1 MGVSAMVPIN
11 TRDPAAA
18 ARAYLA
24 LEWPLALG
32 HRSRPRQGCTC
43 GKLSCGVPGAHPLP
57 QSRRL
62 AASAV
67 EDELRTS
74 LGAGLIAR
82 TQRFDAVLV
91 PSAVGMAAMVEY
103 DRRQISPPCIVSEA
117 GTCAML
123 VLPATGRYA
132 LIAEAVEVRTGPEGW
147 IALPPSRG
155 VRWDTLP
162 WYEGTDKPR
171 DLVHGDEIRHVLADS
186 FMVQAGV
193 RSR

>member
-1 MGVSAMVPIN
+1 MVPIN

-18 ARAYLA
+18 AHAYLA
-24 LEWPLALG
+24 LEWPLAIG
-32 HRSRPRQGCTC
+32 HRDRPRSRCTC
-43 GKLSCGVPGAHPLP
+43 SNLSCGVPGAHPLP
-57 QSRRL
+57 QFRRL
-62 AASAV
+62 AASPV
-67 EDELRTS
+67 DDQLRES

-91 PSAVGMAAMVEY
+91 PRDVGMAAMVEF
-103 DRRQISPPCIVSEA
+103 DRRQISPPCIVSET

-132 LIAEAVEVRTGPEGW
+132 LVAEAVEVRTGPEGW

-155 VRWDTLP
+155 LRWDTLP

-186 FMVQAGV
+186 VMLQAGV
-193 RSR
+193 RGR